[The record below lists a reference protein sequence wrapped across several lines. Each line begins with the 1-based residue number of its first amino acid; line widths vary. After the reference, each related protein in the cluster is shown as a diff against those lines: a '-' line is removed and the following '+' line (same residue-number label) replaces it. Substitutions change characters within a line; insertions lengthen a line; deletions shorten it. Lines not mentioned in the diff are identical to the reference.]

1 MENSEKQN
9 AVIVSTLLMWKS
21 RVQIFKRE
29 AWSASSAKYYKK
41 VMGAEI
47 ENRPLYIEIGSSVV
61 TSKNEASVEHS
72 RWKPGCNMSN
82 GCCGQVK
89 KQRQQDSTLQ
99 KCNHPGMVREVGSFL
114 EKQDHAKFGEFC
126 FCFQSQQDHRMIL
139 WHLVQNRWK
148 L

>member
-1 MENSEKQN
+1 MGNSEKQN

-21 RVQIFKRE
+21 RVQLFKRE
-29 AWSASSAKYYKK
+29 AWSAVQDTTKRSWRLRLRTDHCIQKF
-41 VMGAEI
+41 
-47 ENRPLYIEIGSSVV
+47 RSSVV
-61 TSKNEASVEHS
+61 TSKNEVSVEHS
-72 RWKPGCNMSN
+72 GWKLGCNMSN

-114 EKQDHAKFGEFC
+114 GKQDRAKFGEFC